1 MRVLESLLAHQAVL
15 DLCWEMGLGEG
26 LPVSPVEVGGDLGS
40 WELNFSPGCA
50 GSWLGDRTGV
60 GLLLGL
66 SVGSRDCDRNG
77 DGGELV

>member
-1 MRVLESLLAHQAVL
+1 
-15 DLCWEMGLGEG
+15 MGLGEG

-50 GSWLGDRTGV
+50 GSWLRDGTGV